1 MRNQTEGLDKRL
13 ARRFPLELPV
23 EVDASDVHTKT
34 QDISAGGVKFQ
45 VDTEL
50 EVGATLEFTVAM
62 PAESLGTPADVMVKC
77 VGRVVRCEQ
86 EGQRREVAVL
96 IDDYSFERP

>member
-1 MRNQTEGLDKRL
+1 MDNQTESMDKRL

-23 EVDASDVHTKT
+23 AVDASDVHTMT
-34 QDISAGGVKFQ
+34 QNISAGGVMFQ
-45 VDTEL
+45 ADTEL

-62 PAESLGTPADVMVKC
+62 PAETLGTPADVMVRC

-86 EGQRREVAVL
+86 EGQRREVAVM